1 MASITLRSCVLAVVV
16 LGLAAGRVVYAGDVA
31 VVANM
36 VGPDGESLGT
46 VTLTQTPQGVLV
58 AAELQGLTPG
68 AHGFHIHE
76 TGSCS
81 PDFKAAGGHF
91 NPHDAS
97 HGYAHEGQ
105 PHAGDMP
112 NVYTN
117 SDGTAQ
123 ADVLNPLVTLEE
135 GAAGSLFD
143 GDGSAVIVH
152 AQGDSYGDEAGA
164 GDRVACG
171 VVERQ

>member
-1 MASITLRSCVLAVVV
+1 MTKIILRSSVFAIVV
-16 LGLAAGRVVYAGDVA
+16 LGLTAGRMAFAGEMTA
-31 VVANM
+31 LANM
-36 VGPDGESLGT
+36 VGPGGEALGT

-58 AAELQGLTPG
+58 AADMQGLTAG

-76 TGSCS
+76 SGSCA
-81 PDFKAAGGHF
+81 PDFKAAGGHY
-91 NPHDAS
+91 NPHGS
-97 HGYAHEGQ
+97 THGYAHEGQ

-112 NVYTN
+112 NIFAHA
-117 SDGTAQ
+117 DGTVR
-123 ADVLNPLVTLEE
+123 ADVLNALVSLEN

-152 AQGDSYGDEAGA
+152 AKGDSYGDKAGA

-171 VVERQ
+171 VIERQ